1 MRRGLNPPHVSVPV
15 QTFYLESKK
24 AQMSHSQKRG
34 PHASPH
40 TLTGTTVTEQLMGRR
55 FDEELIEVD
64 EDDKEPGE
72 VNPPPDKEK

>member
-1 MRRGLNPPHVSVPV
+1 
-15 QTFYLESKK
+15 
-24 AQMSHSQKRG
+24 
-34 PHASPH
+34 
-40 TLTGTTVTEQLMGRR
+40 MGRR